1 MQMLAGFPRFYPG
14 NDPQAAAHN
23 QSHRSAVSAVYGI
36 HGIGT
41 GHFWG
46 HNPELKE

>member
-1 MQMLAGFPRFYPG
+1 
-14 NDPQAAAHN
+14 
-23 QSHRSAVSAVYGI
+23 VSAVYGI